1 MDEKWHHVLVTV
13 AEGDVRFYLDGQL
26 KGTKFVTFLFKI
38 NYQLLSSFVFFF
50 NSKILF
56 HFLKIWIIGM
66 GFYILILY
74 YNFVKLCNSQLYSS
88 LKLRYEFIVLMYM
101 NFPAI

>member
-50 NSKILF
+50 
-56 HFLKIWIIGM
+56 
-66 GFYILILY
+66 
-74 YNFVKLCNSQLYSS
+74 
-88 LKLRYEFIVLMYM
+88 
-101 NFPAI
+101 

>member
-38 NYQLLSSFVFFF
+38 NYQLLSSFFLIQKFCF
-50 NSKILF
+50 I
-56 HFLKIWIIGM
+56 FLK
-66 GFYILILY
+66 F
-74 YNFVKLCNSQLYSS
+74 
-88 LKLRYEFIVLMYM
+88 E
-101 NFPAI
+101 

>member
-26 KGTKFVTFLFKI
+26 KGTKFVTFL
-38 NYQLLSSFVFFF
+38 SAVVFFCVFF

>member
-38 NYQLLSSFVFFF
+38 NYQLLSSFVFF
-50 NSKILF
+50 
-56 HFLKIWIIGM
+56 
-66 GFYILILY
+66 LIQ
-74 YNFVKLCNSQLYSS
+74 KCC
-88 LKLRYEFIVLMYM
+88 FI
-101 NFPAI
+101 F